1 MTSVAEVG
9 HVDHA
14 VMVYDHDAELL
25 GALSEFV
32 QAGLAAGD
40 ACVVV
45 VTPTHRNSLEHAL
58 ADAGWDVAAARAS
71 GQYVAIDAS
80 ETLARLMVD
89 GAPDRDAFR
98 SVVTPLVAGPGPARR
113 VRIYSEMVALL
124 WAEGDVLG
132 ALALE
137 ELWHEL
143 IAIHPFGLLCSYPAE
158 AFAGQEGSEL
168 LRQVCG
174 AHETVVGGEAGMPPA
189 AAAATDTL
197 TVLLVDPHALV
208 LAGLA
213 ALVSQETDLVVADTV
228 STVEAA
234 VAAARR
240 NPPDVVVFD
249 PDMDVEGFE
258 LVSRLHGAGLDP
270 ATVALTGT
278 DEASAVRRALAAGVT
293 SYVLKQARSP
303 VVVDAIRQ
311 TAAGTT
317 VLPPELVFQLATTPS
332 AGSIGH
338 ETEPTVQERRLLQHL
353 SEGMTNAQIAQQPDM
368 PSVRTVQK
376 HMENLSQKLG
386 AHNRVGLIVA
396 AHRRGLLP

>member
-1 MTSVAEVG
+1 MPSVAEIG
-9 HVDHA
+9 HDDHA

-40 ACVVV
+40 VCVVV
-45 VTPTHRNSLEHAL
+45 VTPTHRNSLERAL

-71 GQYVAIDAS
+71 GQYVAIDAA
-80 ETLARLMVD
+80 ETLARLMVE

-98 SVVTPLVAGPGPARR
+98 RVVTPLVAGPGPARG
-113 VRIYSEMVALL
+113 VRIYGEMVALL

-143 IAIHPFGLLCSYPAE
+143 IAIHAFALLCGYPAE
-158 AFAGQEGSEL
+158 AFAGEEGPEL

-174 AHETVVGGEAGMPPA
+174 AHETVVGGEAGLPPA
-189 AAAATDTL
+189 AAVATDTL

-213 ALVSQETDLVVADTV
+213 ALVKQETDLVVADTV

-234 VAAARR
+234 IAAARR

-249 PDMDVEGFE
+249 PDMGVDGLE

-270 ATVALTGT
+270 ATVALTGA
-278 DEASAVRRALAAGVT
+278 DEAGAVRRALAAGVT
-293 SYVLKQARSP
+293 SYVLKQARYP

-311 TAAGTT
+311 TAAGNT

-338 ETEPTVQERRLLQHL
+338 ETELTVQERRVLQHL